1 MLTPDGA
8 AVLKKHMPD
17 LKSITFIE
25 QILFNIDKSSGYLK
39 PVAKC

>member
-1 MLTPDGA
+1 MLAPDGA

-25 QILFNIDKSSGYLK
+25 QILSKSIIVSDI
-39 PVAKC
+39 

>member
-25 QILFNIDKSSGYLK
+25 QILFKSINL
-39 PVAKC
+39 PDI